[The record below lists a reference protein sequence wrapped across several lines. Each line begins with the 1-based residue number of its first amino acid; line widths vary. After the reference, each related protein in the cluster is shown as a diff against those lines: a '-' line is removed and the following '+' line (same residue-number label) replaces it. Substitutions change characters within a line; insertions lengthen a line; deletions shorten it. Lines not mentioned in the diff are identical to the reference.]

1 MNHTTHEVR
10 GGSAVSRQS
19 ISNWYI
25 VKTQDGHCLIV
36 AADNDADNAAAIESV
51 APNLDRVLDVREKW
65 GPFPS
70 QDEAIARRVGLIRA
84 GKCQPR

>member
-1 MNHTTHEVR
+1 MSNTTH
-10 GGSAVSRQS
+10 
-19 ISNWYI
+19 WYI
-25 VKTQDGHCLIV
+25 VKTQDGHCQIV
-36 AADNDADNAAAIESV
+36 AADNDAGNATALESV